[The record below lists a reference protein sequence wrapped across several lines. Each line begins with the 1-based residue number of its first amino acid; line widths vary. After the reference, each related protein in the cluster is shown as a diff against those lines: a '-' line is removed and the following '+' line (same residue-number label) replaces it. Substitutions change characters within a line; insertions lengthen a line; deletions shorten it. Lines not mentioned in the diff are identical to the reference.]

1 MSSSSAKGSSGA
13 PGGAVGET
21 AAARSRRG
29 TAEFLPS
36 FVALQR
42 AVAEACS
49 GQIEW
54 QGKIAAAIGAA
65 LEFASNDPAAA
76 RVLTITARRERS
88 SRGDRE
94 QEVIDYFSA
103 RLAEL
108 APGRVRSAIS
118 TDAGLIESIAVTVR
132 GHLLSGTETVLPAL
146 AADLAY
152 LALMPYTGPAEA
164 KRWADSLGSA
174 GSVEVH

>member
-1 MSSSSAKGSSGA
+1 MLSSHSEGAKPGRPGQGSRDEIQQRKRQQRGQ
-13 PGGAVGET
+13 GGAVGET

-65 LEFASNDPAAA
+65 LEFASKDPAAA

-118 TDAGLIESIAVTVR
+118 TDAG
-132 GHLLSGTETVLPAL
+132 
-146 AADLAY
+146 
-152 LALMPYTGPAEA
+152 
-164 KRWADSLGSA
+164 
-174 GSVEVH
+174 